1 MDFFVGQMCN
11 TILQIGHF
19 VLHLF
24 LHTLTLVDCTIFF
37 FKLRESHKCQ
47 WRASWANFWWMHTVF
62 QALCWVYVEESLKTS
77 KEIQHNTY
85 SQTKETESIYSVL
98 KCFSSKDFLWKHS
111 SKNCINEDSSNNSN
125 KMSNEKK
132 IMTYGEQE
140 NVSGLGIAIN
150 ETS

>member
-1 MDFFVGQMCN
+1 MWTSLLVRCATLYCRLGILSCTFFS
-11 TILQIGHF
+11 TPLPWLT
-19 VLHLF
+19 VLF
-24 LHTLTLVDCTIFF
+24 S

-62 QALCWVYVEESLKTS
+62 QALCWVYVEESLKTR

-140 NVSGLGIAIN
+140 NVSVLGIAIN